1 MQQTGRTSIFQQA
14 IEAVEAL
21 SIEDQAVLIDLVQQR
36 LKHQRREELLEQ
48 VSEAE
53 RDYAAGNIR
62 RGSVADFMAEL
73 ED

>member
-1 MQQTGRTSIFQQA
+1 MEQTGRTSIFQQA

-21 SIEDQAVLIDLVQQR
+21 SIEDQAMLIDLVQQR
-36 LKHQRREELLEQ
+36 LRHQRREELLEQ

>member
-1 MQQTGRTSIFQQA
+1 MQQIGKTSIFQQA

-36 LKHQRREELLEQ
+36 LKHQRREDLLER

-53 RDYAAGNIR
+53 RAYAAGSVR
-62 RGSVADFMAEL
+62 RGSVADLMADL
-73 ED
+73 EN